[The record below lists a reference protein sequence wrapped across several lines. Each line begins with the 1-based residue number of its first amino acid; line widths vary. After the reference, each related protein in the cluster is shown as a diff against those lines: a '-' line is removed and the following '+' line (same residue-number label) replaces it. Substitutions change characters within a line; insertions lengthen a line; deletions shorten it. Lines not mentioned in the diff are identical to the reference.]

1 MKNSL
6 HLFAV
11 IVFFVAVITSC
22 QQSKEPAYLNTS
34 LSFEER
40 VDDLVSKMTLEEKI
54 SQLAYESPAIDS
66 LGIPEYNWWNECLHG
81 VARSGLATV
90 FPQAIGM
97 AATFDRDLMH
107 EIGNV
112 ISDEGRAKYNDYQKR
127 EKRGIYEGLTF
138 WTPNINIFR
147 DPRWGRG
154 METYGEDPYLTGE
167 IGTQFIKGLQGDDPK
182 YFKAIATSKHYV
194 VHSGPEPER
203 HSFDAVTRKI
213 DLRETYLPAFKK
225 TVQEAGVYSVMCA
238 YNRTYGEACCG
249 SSYLLTDLLRDE
261 LGFEGYVVSDCG
273 AIRDIF
279 NGHNL
284 VETKEEAA
292 ALGVKS
298 GTELNCGNV
307 YPALV
312 SAVEK
317 GLITEEEIDVAVKRL
332 FLARFKLGMFD
343 PAEEVPF
350 NTISLDVLD
359 NEAHKKLAYEAA
371 CKSMVLLK
379 NDGLLP
385 LKKDVKKVAVIGPNA
400 NDVEVMLAN
409 YNGIPSNPVTPYEG
423 IKQKLPGADV
433 QYALGC
439 EHAKGLPTFEIIPP
453 DFLFTDDTKSEAG
466 LKAEYFNNKEL
477 KGEPV
482 KTQIDKNIDFYWWD
496 KAPFEPLEDDN
507 FSVRWSGVIIPK
519 ESGVYS
525 LGAEGL
531 NSFKIYLEDTL
542 FLEYGNVHSTQK
554 VYDEVNLQA
563 GKAYKIKVEF
573 VEFHGDASMKL
584 LWAPP
589 KTDIETK
596 AIELAKKS
604 DVVILCMGL
613 SPRLEGEEMKVK
625 VEGFRGG
632 DRLMLDLPKLQ
643 SDFIKKIHALGKPT
657 VLVLLNGS
665 AVAINWE
672 KENLSAIV
680 DAWYPGQA
688 AGTALADVL
697 FGDFNPAGRLP
708 VMFYKSVNDLTPFE
722 DYNMIGKTYR
732 YFEGEP
738 LYPFGYGLSYTTFDY
753 DNLLVDA
760 PADKNSPLIVSVD
773 ITNAG
778 DVDGEEVAQLYLKA
792 NFEQEGRPIKTLKGF
807 ERIMIAAGD
816 KATVKFEVSPDEL
829 AFYNVEIDNYTI
841 ENGSY
846 TVYVGK
852 SSAEENLLSKEFEV
866 NF

>member
-1 MKNSL
+1 MKNTLLTISMYAFL
-6 HLFAV
+6 ILCF
-11 IVFFVAVITSC
+11 ISC
-22 QQSKEPAYLNTS
+22 QYTNAPAYLNTS

-97 AATFDRDLMH
+97 AATWDGDLMS
-107 EIGNV
+107 EIGSV
-112 ISDEGRAKYNDYQKR
+112 ISEEARAKYNDYQNR
-127 EKRGIYEGLTF
+127 NKRGIYEGLTF

-167 IGTQFIKGLQGDDPK
+167 IGTQFIRGLQGDHPK
-182 YFKAIATSKHYV
+182 YFRAIATSKHYV

-203 HSFDAVTRKI
+203 HSFDAVTRQV

-225 TVQEAGVYSVMCA
+225 TVQNGGVYSVMCA

-249 SSYLLTDLLRDE
+249 SSYLLNDLLRDE

-273 AIRDIF
+273 AIWDIY

-307 YPALV
+307 YPSLIK
-312 SAVEK
+312 AVEE
-317 GLITEEEIDVAVKRL
+317 GYITESEIDIAVKRL

-343 PAEEVPF
+343 PQEDVPF
-350 NTISLDVLD
+350 NSISLDVLD
-359 NEAHKKLAYEAA
+359 SEPHRKLAHEAA
-371 CKSMVLLK
+371 CKSIVLLK

-385 LKKDVKKVAVIGPNA
+385 LRKDLKKIAVIGPNA

-409 YNGIPSNPVTPYEG
+409 YNGIPSNPITPYAG
-423 IKQKLPGADV
+423 IKEKLPNADV
-433 QYALGC
+433 QFALGC
-439 EHAKGLPTFEIIPP
+439 EHAKGLPTFEVISPE
-453 DFLFTDDTKSEAG
+453 FLFTDESKSESG
-466 LKAEYFNNKEL
+466 LNAEYFDNNEL
-477 KGEPV
+477 EGEPIKSQV
-482 KTQIDKNIDFYWWD
+482 DKKIDFNWWD
-496 KAPFEPLEDDN
+496 KAPFEDLDDDN
-507 FSVRWSGVIIPK
+507 FGVRWTGVLVPK
-519 ESGVYS
+519 ESGIYS
-525 LGAEGL
+525 LGAEGFNAFNVYFEDSL
-531 NSFKIYLEDTL
+531 FFK
-542 FLEYGNVHSTQK
+542 FNNVHHSRK
-554 VYDEVNLQA
+554 VYHEVELEA
-563 GKAYKIKVEF
+563 GRTYTVKVEF
-573 VEFHGDASMKL
+573 MENHGDANMHL
-584 LWAPP
+584 IWAPP
-589 KTDIETK
+589 KPDIEAE
-596 AIELAKKS
+596 AIALANES

-632 DRLMLDLPKLQ
+632 DRLMLDLPTLQ
-643 SDFIKKIHALGKPT
+643 QDFIKKIHALGKPV

-665 AVAINWE
+665 AVSINWE
-672 KENLSAIV
+672 NANIPAIV

-688 AGTALADVL
+688 AGSAIADVL
-697 FGDFNPAGRLP
+697 FGDYNPGGRLP
-708 VMFYKSVNDLTPFE
+708 VMFYKSVEDLPPFE
-722 DYNMIGKTYR
+722 DYNMPGKTYR

-738 LYPFGYGLSYTTFDY
+738 LYPFGYGLSYTSFEYKNLSVETP
-753 DNLLVDA
+753 DNE
-760 PADKNSPLIVSVD
+760 NSSLHVSVD
-773 ITNAG
+773 IRNTG
-778 DVDGEEVAQLYLKA
+778 ELDGEEVAQLYIKT

-807 ERIMIAAGD
+807 ERIAIPAGET
-816 KATVKFEVSPDEL
+816 KTIKFEVSPEEL
-829 AFYNVEIDNYTI
+829 AFYNIEAENYTI
-841 ENGSY
+841 EKGSY
-846 TVYVGK
+846 TVMVGK
-852 SSAEENLLSKEFEV
+852 SSADEDLISAEFV
-866 NF
+866 ID